1 MKTYPSFKP
10 SPSTRLPSSQLFAAA
25 EYVAEA
31 IRLIDRATT
40 RITLFTMIM
49 TEDASTE
56 ALITALCR
64 AAERGVKVRVAN
76 DIFTLGVMSFET
88 QGAPWRNSGIQ
99 STKRMRKRLRHSGVS
114 FTWIGQL
121 GPILYARRT
130 HVKWFIIDDDVFSF
144 GGVNLYKNGINN
156 IDYMLLFREKELAD
170 RLDAEHSRIQRAERT
185 GKFYRSHS
193 FACRQGTV
201 LIDGG
206 VFNNSIIYERVCM
219 LAAQASRVLLVSQYM
234 PTGRLGKLLDATDTD
249 MYYNRWQQ
257 AFGMN
262 KFLLRLSGAIS
273 KRRTK
278 YTGSGYI
285 HAKFMIFTM
294 PDGNKVALSGSHNF
308 EHGGVLLGTRE
319 IALETRDPGIIA
331 ELEEY
336 FHRNIAQ

>member
-1 MKTYPSFKP
+1 MKTKP
-10 SPSTRLPSSQLFAAA
+10 ISSPPAKSGASPSQLFPAA

-31 IRLIDRATT
+31 IRLIDKATT

-56 ALITALCR
+56 ALITALCK

-88 QGAPWRNSGIQ
+88 RGAPWRNSGIQ
-99 STKRMRKRLRHSGVS
+99 STKRMRRRLRRSGVS

-156 IDYMLLFREKELAD
+156 IDYMLLFHEKTLAD

-185 GKFYRSHS
+185 SNFYRSHS
-193 FACRQGTV
+193 FTCDQGVV

-206 VFNNSIIYERVCM
+206 IFNNSIIYERVCM
-219 LAAQASRVLLVSQYM
+219 LTTQASHVLLVSQYM
-234 PTGRLGKLLDATDTD
+234 PTGRLGKLLDATNTD

-262 KFLLRLSGAIS
+262 KFLLRISGVIS

-278 YTGSGYI
+278 YSGSGYI

-294 PDGNKVALSGSHNF
+294 PDGHKVALSGSHNF

-319 IALETRDPGIIA
+319 IALETRDPAIIA
-331 ELEEY
+331 ELEDY
-336 FHRNIAQ
+336 FHTYISK